1 MGIFD
6 QIKDALTT
14 DDAERAEQAK
24 QEAAKADKA
33 AHDAGQA
40 TQEDIERFR
49 AERKAFGD
57 KQAAAAVVTY
67 EVQPGDTLSGIAAKY
82 GVNDMD
88 IARANGIENP
98 DLIYPGQVF
107 TIPR

>member
-33 AHDAGQA
+33 RSGHPGGHRALPRRAQGLRRQAG
-40 TQEDIERFR
+40 RR
-49 AERKAFGD
+49 CC
-57 KQAAAAVVTY
+57 
-67 EVQPGDTLSGIAAKY
+67 
-82 GVNDMD
+82 
-88 IARANGIENP
+88 
-98 DLIYPGQVF
+98 
-107 TIPR
+107 